1 MIPLGEGVMMGS
13 KNSKLGLFDSVHLLV
28 GGMIGSAI
36 FSLSGIT
43 ILQAG
48 PASLLSWMLGGLI
61 LLAYGLQTAELASR
75 YPQSGGIFN
84 FPAQLLGKTREQG
97 RLWGWISAWAYLFGC
112 IAGAAFSA
120 IYIGIYLGVAFPAL
134 GSLQVPLGI
143 VAVLLSGA
151 LNIARFRITGRAT
164 TILTL
169 FLGGTLVL
177 FTIAVFTSGSWDAS
191 LLWPFF
197 TQGSGGATGFLDALP
212 LAMVAYGAIVALSF
226 LVGEVENP
234 NKTVP
239 KAMAIAMA
247 VVLVFYLAV
256 LMATL
261 GLVSAGFLEAN
272 EGLRYIPLYAAASF
286 LPNLSFLTPLISI
299 SAVLA
304 LVTTMIVT
312 MALAAH
318 TLLSCAE
325 NGVLPQF
332 LAKTGKRSGAP
343 LTATLVVVLVTG
355 LFAAFPQLTNILIN
369 LGALCNVIVVAI
381 VCVTVLALRKKYPK
395 LEAGHFR
402 APGGRVLPVLTL
414 VILVASY
421 IPSIVQG
428 GWQLWAATA
437 AYYLLG
443 MVLYRGRRQSV

>member
-1 MIPLGEGVMMGS
+1 MMGS
-13 KNSKLGLFDSVHLLV
+13 NNSKLGLFDSVHLLV

-48 PASLLSWMLGGLI
+48 PASLLSWLLGALI

-143 VAVLLSGA
+143 GAVLFSGA

-177 FTIAVFTSGSWDAS
+177 FAIAVFTSGSWDAS
-191 LLWPFF
+191 LLLPFF
-197 TQGSGGATGFLDALP
+197 TQGSGGSTGFLDALP

-247 VVLVFYLAV
+247 VVLAFYLAV
-256 LMATL
+256 LVATL

-332 LAKTGKRSGAP
+332 LAKTGKQSGSP
-343 LTATLVVVLVTG
+343 LSATAVVVVVTG

-381 VCVTVLALRKKYPK
+381 VCVTVLASRKKYPK
-395 LEAGHFR
+395 
-402 APGGRVLPVLTL
+402 
-414 VILVASY
+414 
-421 IPSIVQG
+421 
-428 GWQLWAATA
+428 
-437 AYYLLG
+437 
-443 MVLYRGRRQSV
+443 

>member
-169 FLGGTLVL
+169 FLSGTLVL
-177 FTIAVFTSGSWDAS
+177 FAIAVFTSGSWDAS
-191 LLWPFF
+191 LLLPFF

-332 LAKTGKRSGAP
+332 LAKTVKRSGSP
-343 LTATLVVVLVTG
+343 LTATLVVVLITG

-395 LEAGHFR
+395 LEAGYFR

>member
-1 MIPLGEGVMMGS
+1 MVLGKGVMMGS

-48 PASLLSWMLGGLI
+48 PASLLSWLLGGLI

-134 GSLQVPLGI
+134 GSMQVPLGLL
-143 VAVLLSGA
+143 AVLFSGA
-151 LNIARFRITGRAT
+151 LNIARFKITGRAT

-169 FLGGTLVL
+169 FLGGTLLL
-177 FTIAVFTSGSWDAS
+177 FAIAVFTSGSWDAS
-191 LLWPFF
+191 LLLPFF
-197 TQGSGGATGFLDALP
+197 TQGSGGSTGFLDALP

-226 LVGEVENP
+226 LVGEVEKP

-247 VVLVFYLAV
+247 LVLVFYLAV
-256 LMATL
+256 LVATL

-325 NGVLPQF
+325 NGVLPQS
-332 LAKTGKRSGAP
+332 LAKTGKQSGSP
-343 LTATLVVVLVTG
+343 LYATAVVVVVTG

-381 VCVTVLALRKKYPK
+381 VCVTVLASRKKYPK
-395 LEAGHFR
+395 LEAEHFR
-402 APGGRVLPVLTL
+402 APGGTILPVITL
-414 VILVASY
+414 AVLVASY
-421 IPSIVQG
+421 VPSILQG
-428 GWQLWAATA
+428 GWQLWVATA
-437 AYYLLG
+437 VYYLLG
-443 MVLYRGRRQSV
+443 MLLYRGRR